1 MSLKKETVFQKLEKY
16 RGKFLLPVLLTR
28 HCGNGNSF
36 WSAIWPKT
44 QNFPLSP
51 LRWPHF
57 LWKAVDKKLSSDSA
71 QGTGPLLSRS
81 CGNQDSPQNASL
93 VSTLTRKRER
103 SSETAR
109 QMLHDILSMWFTY
122 FHQSLSDSVAVF
134 SCNCQGCFCIGRLSR
149 YHFLVSFLFLS
160 SSSHDHTDATMD

>member
-1 MSLKKETVFQKLEKY
+1 MFSFSWSRDKWVSIKMSLKKETVFQTLEKY

-81 CGNQDSPQNASL
+81 CGKPRQSTECITRKHVDKETRAFIWDSPPDA
-93 VSTLTRKRER
+93 
-103 SSETAR
+103 AR
-109 QMLHDILSMWFTY
+109 YPVHVVHLLPSKPFWQR
-122 FHQSLSDSVAVF
+122 
-134 SCNCQGCFCIGRLSR
+134 G
-149 YHFLVSFLFLS
+149 SFLL
-160 SSSHDHTDATMD
+160 